1 MTAVLRTPR
10 ALLVDLLVAVLVVQ
24 YVVFVATGSAWLV
37 ADPRSMAGF
46 GLGVVAVAAIATVS
60 LVPLGTPTLVI
71 AGAATFGVGVAAL
84 VWGLVPGLGS
94 VLVGIFVAGVV
105 VTWSLTVVALR
116 AAARRDASRGR
127 VRA

>member
-37 ADPRSMAGF
+37 DDPRGMAGF
-46 GLGVVAVAAIATVS
+46 GLAVVAVAAIASVS

-71 AGAATFGVGVAAL
+71 AGAATFAAGVAAL
-84 VWGLVPGLGS
+84 VWGLVPGLGP
-94 VLVGIFVAGVV
+94 VLVGVFVAGVL
-105 VTWSLTVVALR
+105 VTWALTVVALR
-116 AAARRDASRGR
+116 AAARRGARRGR